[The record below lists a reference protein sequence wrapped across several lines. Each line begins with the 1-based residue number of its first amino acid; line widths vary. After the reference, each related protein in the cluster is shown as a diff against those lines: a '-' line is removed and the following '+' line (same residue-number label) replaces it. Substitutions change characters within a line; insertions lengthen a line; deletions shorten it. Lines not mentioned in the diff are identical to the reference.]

1 LTPNN
6 TATDLSGLVAV
17 VTGAAAGLGRAEAIG
32 LARAGATV
40 VVNDIAGALDKSDV
54 VDEIATA
61 GSKAVAVAGDISERS
76 TADELVE
83 TADGLG
89 GLSIVVNNAGITR
102 DRMLFN
108 MTDEDWD
115 AVMSVHLRGHFLL
128 TRNAATYWR
137 AKAKAGAGRPAT
149 SGTGAGRPATSG
161 TGAGRSATSGT
172 VYGRIINTSSEAGL
186 AGPVGQANYGAAK
199 AGIAA
204 FSTIVAMEGARV
216 GITSNAIAPT
226 ALTHMTLDLM
236 PQEFKDAREAKI
248 ADGEFDFFAP
258 ENVAPLVA
266 FLCSDASAHIS
277 GKVFGVQGDSIEIF
291 QPFTSVAEVKN
302 DGRRWDP
309 EDIPGRIDELFT
321 ASGVQAGAENM
332 MARMRYQILGER

>member
-128 TRNAATYWR
+128 TRNAAAYWR

-149 SGTGAGRPATSG
+149 SGAGAGG
-161 TGAGRSATSGT
+161 SATSGT

-199 AGIAA
+199 AGITALTLSAA
-204 FSTIVAMEGARV
+204 RALERYGVRA
-216 GITSNAIAPT
+216 NAIAPRARTAMTANVFGESPELAEGQIDPLSPEHVVNLVRFLASPASQGVNGQLFIVYGPTVTLVAAPTAEHRFSAESDAWDPSELSKTLQNYFADRDPERNFSAT
-226 ALTHMTLDLM
+226 ALMG
-236 PQEFKDAREAKI
+236 Q
-248 ADGEFDFFAP
+248 GE
-258 ENVAPLVA
+258 
-266 FLCSDASAHIS
+266 
-277 GKVFGVQGDSIEIF
+277 
-291 QPFTSVAEVKN
+291 
-302 DGRRWDP
+302 
-309 EDIPGRIDELFT
+309 
-321 ASGVQAGAENM
+321 
-332 MARMRYQILGER
+332 

>member
-6 TATDLSGLVAV
+6 DATDLSGLVAV

-54 VDEIATA
+54 IDEIATA
-61 GSKAVAVAGDISERS
+61 GSKAVAVAGDIGQRS

-108 MTDEDWD
+108 MSDEDWD

-137 AKAKAGAGRPAT
+137 AKAKDAG
-149 SGTGAGRPATSG
+149 
-161 TGAGRSATSGT
+161 GT

-186 AGPVGQANYGAAK
+186 VGPPGQANYGAAK
-199 AGIAA
+199 SGITALTLSA
-204 FSTIVAMEGARV
+204 ARV
-216 GITSNAIAPT
+216 LERYGVRANAIAPRARTAMTADVFGESPELTEGQIDPLSPEHVVNLVRFLASPASEGVNGQLFIVYGPTVTLVAAPTAEQRFSAESDAWDPSELSETLQNYFADRDPERNFSAT
-226 ALTHMTLDLM
+226 ALMG
-236 PQEFKDAREAKI
+236 Q
-248 ADGEFDFFAP
+248 GE
-258 ENVAPLVA
+258 
-266 FLCSDASAHIS
+266 
-277 GKVFGVQGDSIEIF
+277 
-291 QPFTSVAEVKN
+291 
-302 DGRRWDP
+302 
-309 EDIPGRIDELFT
+309 
-321 ASGVQAGAENM
+321 
-332 MARMRYQILGER
+332 

>member
-1 LTPNN
+1 LTPNIEGSA
-6 TATDLSGLVAV
+6 ATDLSGFVAV

-54 VDEIATA
+54 IDEITAA
-61 GSKAVAVAGDISERS
+61 GSKTVAVAGDIGQRS

-108 MTDEDWD
+108 MSDDDWD

-137 AKAKAGAGRPAT
+137 AKAKDAG
-149 SGTGAGRPATSG
+149 
-161 TGAGRSATSGT
+161 GT

-186 AGPVGQANYGAAK
+186 VGPPGQANYGAAK
-199 AGIAA
+199 SGITALTLSA
-204 FSTIVAMEGARV
+204 ARV
-216 GITSNAIAPT
+216 LERYGVRANAIAPRARTAMTADVFGESPELTGGQVDPLSPEHVVNLVRFLASPASEGVNGQLFIVYGPTVTLVAAPTAEHRFSAESDAWDPSELSETLQNYFADRDPERNFSAT
-226 ALTHMTLDLM
+226 ALMG
-236 PQEFKDAREAKI
+236 Q
-248 ADGEFDFFAP
+248 GE
-258 ENVAPLVA
+258 
-266 FLCSDASAHIS
+266 
-277 GKVFGVQGDSIEIF
+277 
-291 QPFTSVAEVKN
+291 
-302 DGRRWDP
+302 
-309 EDIPGRIDELFT
+309 
-321 ASGVQAGAENM
+321 
-332 MARMRYQILGER
+332 

>member
-1 LTPNN
+1 MTPNN

-54 VDEIATA
+54 VDEITAA

-199 AGIAA
+199 AGITALTLSAA
-204 FSTIVAMEGARV
+204 RALERYGVRA
-216 GITSNAIAPT
+216 NAIAPRARTAMTANVFGESPELAEGQIDPLSPEHVVNLVRFLASPASQGVNGQLFIVYGPTVTLVAAPTAEHRFSAESDAWDPSELSKTLQNYFADRDAERNFSAT
-226 ALTHMTLDLM
+226 ALMG
-236 PQEFKDAREAKI
+236 QRE
-248 ADGEFDFFAP
+248 
-258 ENVAPLVA
+258 
-266 FLCSDASAHIS
+266 
-277 GKVFGVQGDSIEIF
+277 
-291 QPFTSVAEVKN
+291 
-302 DGRRWDP
+302 
-309 EDIPGRIDELFT
+309 
-321 ASGVQAGAENM
+321 
-332 MARMRYQILGER
+332 